1 MSDADHT
8 DSRMASPGGGP
19 QDPRSERVEGRGDA
33 WTEERR
39 GSTSD
44 EGTRHPSGRPGTSG
58 RHGVNDAGAGA
69 ASNPQRMGPERW
81 VIGGGTV
88 VALVAA
94 FIAFTAGGT
103 PSHAMPS
110 PFATQPYQSAPGQ
123 GVPGQGVPSTT
134 CTSFTPG
141 P

>member
-1 MSDADHT
+1 M
-8 DSRMASPGGGP
+8 
-19 QDPRSERVEGRGDA
+19 
-33 WTEERR
+33 
-39 GSTSD
+39 
-44 EGTRHPSGRPGTSG
+44 
-58 RHGVNDAGAGA
+58 NDAGASA
-69 ASNPQRMGPERW
+69 APNPQRMGPERW

-123 GVPGQGVPSTT
+123 GVPGQGVPGQGIPSTT